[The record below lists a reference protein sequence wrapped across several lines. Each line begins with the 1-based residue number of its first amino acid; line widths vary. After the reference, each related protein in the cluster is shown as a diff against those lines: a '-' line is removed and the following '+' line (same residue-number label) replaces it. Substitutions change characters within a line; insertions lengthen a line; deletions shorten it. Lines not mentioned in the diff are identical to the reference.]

1 MTEQVKMPEKM
12 EHIREKVIC
21 IGCNFY
27 VPPKNEWGTDAICN
41 NPKFSD
47 GTFEYSLCP
56 EFCVPDCPQCLN
68 EQWARVM
75 YPILRDLCLTLE
87 TDAQWDKTVN
97 NSYYKAKSMLQAL
110 KKMAEGE

>member
-1 MTEQVKMPEKM
+1 MAKQAEMPKAM
-12 EHIREKVIC
+12 EHIRYGSIYRGIDGC
-21 IGCNFY
+21 I
-27 VPPKNEWGTDAICN
+27 V
-41 NPKFSD
+41 
-47 GTFEYSLCP
+47 CP
-56 EFCVPDCPQCLN
+56 EPDRCKDFQKYNYECPCTPKCPQCLN

-110 KKMAEGE
+110 KKMAGGLNERD